1 MRILIVSQYFWP
13 EEFRINDLAKSL
25 KEKGHVVEVLTGK
38 PNYPIGKVFPGYRA
52 WGCQQENHH
61 GVHINRIPIL
71 ARGHTSWRLALN
83 YLSFVLSGL
92 FFSPLILRK
101 KEFDVIF
108 VYAPSPILQTI
119 PALFLGWLKKCP
131 VVLSV
136 QDLWPES
143 LSATGYIKSRL
154 VLKIVEKIVRFIYRH
169 TDLLLVQSKAFE
181 KPVRALEAHTP
192 IIYYPQSVDSA
203 FVNCTSN
210 DVPNLPGIG
219 KGFSLIFAGNIGTAQ
234 AVDVIIQA
242 AILLKKYSDIHF
254 VIMGDGSRRKWM
266 LSEVERLDL
275 SNIYLPGRFPIE
287 MMPSFMQKASALLV
301 TLADQPIFALTIPS
315 RLQVYLAV
323 GRPIIA
329 CMNGEGA
336 RLVIEAKAGFSTPAE
351 DPQALANTILRMYEK
366 SDSEH
371 EQMGESGR
379 KYYSE
384 NFEHNQLVEQLI
396 KYLKS
401 VIQDKEKK

>member
-1 MRILIVSQYFWP
+1 M
-13 EEFRINDLAKSL
+13 
-25 KEKGHVVEVLTGK
+25 
-38 PNYPIGKVFPGYRA
+38 
-52 WGCQQENHH
+52 
-61 GVHINRIPIL
+61 
-71 ARGHTSWRLALN
+71 
-83 YLSFVLSGL
+83 
-92 FFSPLILRK
+92 
-101 KEFDVIF
+101 
-108 VYAPSPILQTI
+108 YAPSPILQTI

-154 VLKIVEKIVRFIYRH
+154 VLKIVEKIVKFIYRY

-192 IIYYPQSVDSA
+192 IKYYPQSVDSA

-219 KGFSLIFAGNIGTAQ
+219 EGFSLMFAGNIGTAQ

-242 AILLKKYSDIHF
+242 AILLKKYSGIHF
-254 VIMGDGSRRKWM
+254 VILGDGSRRKWM
-266 LSEVERLDL
+266 MSEAERLSL
-275 SNIYLPGRFPIE
+275 SNIHLPGRFPIE

-315 RLQVYLAV
+315 RLQVYLAA

-351 DPQALANTILRMYEK
+351 DHQALANTILRMYEK

-371 EQMGESGR
+371 EQMGKNGR
-379 KYYSE
+379 KYYYE
-384 NFEHNQLVEQLI
+384 NFEHDQLVEQLI
-396 KYLKS
+396 KYFKS
-401 VIQDKEKK
+401 VNQDKENK